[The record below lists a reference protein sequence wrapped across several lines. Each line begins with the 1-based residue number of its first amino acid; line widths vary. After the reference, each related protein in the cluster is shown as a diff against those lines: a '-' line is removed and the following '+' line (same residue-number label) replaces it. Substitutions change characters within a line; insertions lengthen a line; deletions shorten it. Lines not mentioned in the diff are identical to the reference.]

1 MLNIPRR
8 TVHILLSKEGLLMK
22 ASVSVVICDA
32 AQIEGRM
39 ALEMKDG
46 VALTLPYS
54 HSASD

>member
-1 MLNIPRR
+1 
-8 TVHILLSKEGLLMK
+8 MK

-32 AQIEGRM
+32 ARIEGRM